1 MKKLILSLIA
11 VVASITA
18 SAITVSEAYD
28 KIAALPGA
36 AVSDVPQHDVL
47 KDGMDWGKV
56 VMLLG
61 VPSDVVGQYK
71 AILGEITDELV
82 LDTVAQGNNKVKGYA
97 AKQDNGK
104 TLAIIGVEMPTGCV
118 VVYAQG
124 NDDVIEKMNVN

>member
-11 VVASITA
+11 VVASMTA
-18 SAITVSEAYD
+18 SAITVSEAYE
-28 KIAALPGA
+28 KLAALPGA
-36 AVSDVPQHDVL
+36 ALSDVPQHDVL
-47 KDGMDWGKV
+47 KDGMDWGKI

-61 VPSDVVGQYK
+61 ASEDTVGQYN

-82 LDTVAQGNNKVKGYA
+82 LDVLAQGSNKVKGYA
-97 AKQDNGK
+97 AKQENGK
-104 TLAIIGVEMPTGCV
+104 TLALIGVQMPNGCV